1 MQDLYKSCTL
11 RFVMTA
17 AATAERADDGGLMA
31 RVAAGDIPAFEE
43 VYERYAGQAFGLA
56 NRMMRHPAAAEDV
69 TQEAFLNVWRNA
81 ARFEASRGSLR
92 SWLLQIVHHRGIDAL
107 RRRAR
112 HQRDVG
118 LEDSRAEALHAPGA
132 TDAAVLQRD
141 ESRSVRR
148 SVANLPV
155 EQREV
160 VELAYFGELT
170 HREMADDLQLPL
182 GTVKGRL
189 RLAHKKLRACSSSLG
204 PRSLDR
210 TALEIK
216 AAG

>member
-1 MQDLYKSCTL
+1 M
-11 RFVMTA
+11 
-17 AATAERADDGGLMA
+17 AERATDGGLMA
-31 RVAAGDIPAFEE
+31 RVAAGDVPAFEE
-43 VYERYAGQAFGLA
+43 IYERYAGQAFGLA

-81 ARFEASRGSLR
+81 ARFESSRGSLR

-118 LEDSRAEALHAPGA
+118 LEDSRAEALHAPDL
-132 TDAAVLQRD
+132 TDTAVFQRD

-170 HREMADDLQLPL
+170 HREMADDLRLPL

-189 RLAHKKLRACSSSLG
+189 RLAHKKLRARSPGLG
-204 PRSLDR
+204 PASLDR
-210 TALEIK
+210 SATEVNI
-216 AAG
+216 AG

>member
-1 MQDLYKSCTL
+1 
-11 RFVMTA
+11 
-17 AATAERADDGGLMA
+17 MA
-31 RVAAGDIPAFEE
+31 RVADGDVPAFEE
-43 VYERYAGQAFGLA
+43 IYERYAGQAFGLA

-69 TQEAFLNVWRNA
+69 TQEAFLSVWRNA
-81 ARFEASRGSLR
+81 ARFESSRGSVS

-112 HQRDVG
+112 RQREVG

-132 TDAAVLQRD
+132 TDTAVLRLD
-141 ESRSVRR
+141 ESRRVRR
-148 SVANLPV
+148 SVASLPV

-189 RLAHKKLRACSSSLG
+189 RLAHKKLRACSALSAA
-204 PRSLDR
+204 SLDR
-210 TALEIK
+210 SAPEID
-216 AAG
+216 AAA